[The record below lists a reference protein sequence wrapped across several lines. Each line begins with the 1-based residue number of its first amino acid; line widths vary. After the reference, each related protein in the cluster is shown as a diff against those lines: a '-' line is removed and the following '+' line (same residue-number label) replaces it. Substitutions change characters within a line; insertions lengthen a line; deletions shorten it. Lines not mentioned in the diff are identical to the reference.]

1 MAQVFSRISPQ
12 YRQLILPHV
21 RVVIVASPSSPP
33 VVAPSLAP
41 LEVLVAPVNPHVR
54 PVTAR
59 GAVEGGESSPIV
71 ASGSCNRGGSSNN
84 RFFAKFQNPPPNCFG
99 QF

>member
-41 LEVLVAPVNPHVR
+41 WEVMVARVMSGLLLRVAPWKEENPR
-54 PVTAR
+54 
-59 GAVEGGESSPIV
+59 
-71 ASGSCNRGGSSNN
+71 
-84 RFFAKFQNPPPNCFG
+84 
-99 QF
+99 